1 MRWVKL
7 SELLDNVSDD
17 DLQNLRAYEKG
28 LNTAMKA
35 ERKRLLEEVEEL
47 D

>member
-1 MRWVKL
+1 MKL
-7 SELLDNVSDD
+7 SELLDSVSDD
-17 DLQNLRAYEKG
+17 DHGKLRAYEKG
-28 LNTAMKA
+28 LNSAMKA